1 VSQTFSRVIV
11 IVLDSVGVG
20 AMPDAGDYGD
30 AGSHTLGNIAR
41 RVTLQLPTLRSI
53 GLSRLA
59 DLPGGEP
66 VALPAAAYGRMA
78 ERSPG
83 KDSVTG
89 HWELMGLTL
98 DRPFPVFPHGFPPEI
113 MREFEARIGRP
124 TIGNVVASGTR
135 SRPRS
140 IRQNSRKAAMSY
152 KASSHASSAKLN
164 QLAIRY
170 MRSIR

>member
-124 TIGNVVASGTR
+124 TIGNVVASISPKTFNWVRARSHCPSTASNWNRKTR
-135 SRPRS
+135 RL
-140 IRQNSRKAAMSY
+140 
-152 KASSHASSAKLN
+152 ASAGALRISA
-164 QLAIRY
+164 
-170 MRSIR
+170 